1 MGCSMQKI
9 QGLGHRGV
17 TGISF
22 QGKKHRDLRGIFWSN
37 NLSRFWDT
45 QGVRGIFFQVKNQ
58 EDYFG
63 ALILLGHR
71 GVRGKCWGTN
81 HGHLGRTLPP
91 RLSPMSPKATIEVP
105 AFLIKRAIK
114 GSLYMLIP
122 SLMLVSSCLSP
133 GSDLPIVGPVHVL
146 EVPHGIPHITRHLGE
161 SIPSIFKL

>member
-1 MGCSMQKI
+1 M
-9 QGLGHRGV
+9 GHRGV

-37 NLSRFWDT
+37 NLSRFCDT
-45 QGVRGIFFQVKNQ
+45 QDVRGIFFQVNKQ
-58 EDYFG
+58 EDCFG

-71 GVRGKCWGTN
+71 GVSGKFWGTN

-114 GSLYMLIP
+114 GSLY
-122 SLMLVSSCLSP
+122 V
-133 GSDLPIVGPVHVL
+133 D
-146 EVPHGIPHITRHLGE
+146 
-161 SIPSIFKL
+161 SIFNVGLILSLTWV